1 MTTARLMARPAP
13 TTRAGALAAATRAG
27 PPATP
32 AARAT
37 AWVATATAVDI
48 VRFCRCRMTILI
60 VEDERTLARELGIF
74 LYQQGFACTV
84 ARTARE
90 ARAQLA
96 DSPFDFVLLDLG
108 LPDGDGL
115 TLLAEAKQQELKAA
129 VIILT
134 ARGAVEDRI
143 RGLELGA
150 DDYLAK
156 PFSLPELLARMH
168 AITRRRFGLHT
179 PNIGMGGFEL
189 DVQGRRVLFGG
200 QEVSL
205 SVKEYDVLSYLVLH
219 KNRVL
224 TRLQLTEHI
233 WGNLPESGFDS
244 NYIDAHIKNL
254 RKKLSQHADVDWLE
268 TVRGIGY
275 RARG

>member
-1 MTTARLMARPAP
+1 MT
-13 TTRAGALAAATRAG
+13 
-27 PPATP
+27 
-32 AARAT
+32 
-37 AWVATATAVDI
+37 V
-48 VRFCRCRMTILI
+48 LI

-74 LYQQGFACTV
+74 LHNHSYLCTV
-84 ARTARE
+84 ARTAAA

-96 DSPFDFVLLDLG
+96 DTPFDFVLLDLG

-115 TLLAEAKQQELKAA
+115 DVLTEAKQNELQAA
-129 VIILT
+129 VIVLT
-134 ARGAVEDRI
+134 ARGAVQDRI
-143 RGLELGA
+143 GGLELGA

-168 AITRRRFGLHT
+168 AITRRRFGLHK
-179 PNIGMGGFEL
+179 PLVPCGAFEL
-189 DVQGRRVLFGG
+189 DLQNRRVLHQG

-205 SVKEYDVLSYLVLH
+205 SVKEFDMLSYLVLH

-233 WGNLPESGFDS
+233 WGNLSEGGFDS

-254 RKKLSQHADVDWLE
+254 RKKLGQHADTDWLE
-268 TVRGIGY
+268 TVRGLGY
-275 RARG
+275 RVRL

>member
-1 MTTARLMARPAP
+1 MT
-13 TTRAGALAAATRAG
+13 
-27 PPATP
+27 
-32 AARAT
+32 
-37 AWVATATAVDI
+37 V
-48 VRFCRCRMTILI
+48 LI

-74 LYQQGFACTV
+74 LYQHSFACTV

-90 ARAQLA
+90 ARDQLA
-96 DSPFDFVLLDLG
+96 DTPFDFVLLDLG

-115 TLLAEAKQQELKAA
+115 DVLAEAKQNNLTAA

-143 RGLELGA
+143 GGLELGA

-168 AITRRRFGLHT
+168 AITRRRFGLHK
-179 PNIGMGGFEL
+179 PLVGCGDFEL
-189 DVQGRRVLFGG
+189 DLQSRRVLHEKT
-200 QEVSL
+200 EVTL
-205 SVKEYDVLSYLVLH
+205 SVKEFDVLSYLVLH

-254 RKKLSQHADVDWLE
+254 RKKLSQHADVEWLE
-268 TVRGIGY
+268 TVRGVGY
-275 RARG
+275 KVKL

>member
-1 MTTARLMARPAP
+1 MT
-13 TTRAGALAAATRAG
+13 
-27 PPATP
+27 
-32 AARAT
+32 
-37 AWVATATAVDI
+37 V
-48 VRFCRCRMTILI
+48 LI
-60 VEDERTLARELGIF
+60 VEDERTLARELGLF

-96 DSPFDFVLLDLG
+96 DTPFDFVLLDLG

-115 TLLAEAKQQELKAA
+115 GLLAEAKQQELAAA

-134 ARGAVEDRI
+134 ARGDVQDRI
-143 RGLELGA
+143 GGLELGA

-168 AITRRRFGLHT
+168 AITRRRFGLHK
-179 PNIGMGGFEL
+179 PLVRVGLFEL
-189 DVQGRRVLFGG
+189 DLQARRLGFAG

-205 SVKEYDVLSYLVLH
+205 SVKEFDVLSYLVLH
-219 KNRVL
+219 RNRVL
-224 TRLQLTEHI
+224 TRLQLSEHI

-254 RKKLSQHADVDWLE
+254 RKKLGQHADVAWLE

-275 RARG
+275 RVRLAPTA

>member
-1 MTTARLMARPAP
+1 MTA
-13 TTRAGALAAATRAG
+13 
-27 PPATP
+27 
-32 AARAT
+32 
-37 AWVATATAVDI
+37 
-48 VRFCRCRMTILI
+48 LI
-60 VEDERTLARELGIF
+60 VEDERTLARELGLF
-74 LYQQGFACTV
+74 LHQQNVTCTV

-90 ARAQLA
+90 ARTELA
-96 DSPFDFVLLDLG
+96 DNVFDFVLLDLG

-115 TLLAEAKQQELKAA
+115 QVLAEAKQNELTAA

-168 AITRRRFGLHT
+168 AVTRRRFGLHKPLT
-179 PNIGMGGFEL
+179 ACHAFEL
-189 DVQGRRVLFGG
+189 DLQARRLLNRG
-200 QEVSL
+200 QEVAL
-205 SVKEYDVLSYLVLH
+205 SVKEFDILSYLVLNR
-219 KNRVL
+219 NRVL

-233 WGNLPESGFDS
+233 WGNLPEVGFDS

-254 RKKLSQHADVDWLE
+254 RKKLGQHANVDWLE
-268 TVRGIGY
+268 TVRGVGY
-275 RARG
+275 RVVL

>member
-1 MTTARLMARPAP
+1 MT
-13 TTRAGALAAATRAG
+13 
-27 PPATP
+27 
-32 AARAT
+32 
-37 AWVATATAVDI
+37 V
-48 VRFCRCRMTILI
+48 LI
-60 VEDERTLARELGIF
+60 VEDERTLARELGLF
-74 LYQQGFACTV
+74 LHQQNFNCTV

-90 ARAQLA
+90 AREQLA
-96 DSPFDFVLLDLG
+96 DTPFDFVLLDLG

-115 TLLAEAKQQELKAA
+115 QVLAEAKQNDLTAA

-168 AITRRRFGLHT
+168 AITRRRFGLHK
-179 PNIGMGGFEL
+179 PHVACHAFEL
-189 DVQGRRVLFGG
+189 DLQTRRLLHAGLAVP
-200 QEVSL
+200 L
-205 SVKEYDVLSYLVLH
+205 STKEFDVLSYLVLNR
-219 KNRVL
+219 NRVL

-233 WGNLPESGFDS
+233 WGNLPEMGFDS

-254 RKKLSQHADVDWLE
+254 RKKLGRYANADWIE
-268 TVRGIGY
+268 TVRGLGY
-275 RARG
+275 RVTLQH

>member
-1 MTTARLMARPAP
+1 MT
-13 TTRAGALAAATRAG
+13 
-27 PPATP
+27 
-32 AARAT
+32 
-37 AWVATATAVDI
+37 V
-48 VRFCRCRMTILI
+48 LI

-74 LYQQGFACTV
+74 LYQQGFTCTV

-90 ARAQLA
+90 ARTQLA
-96 DSPFDFVLLDLG
+96 DNPFDFVLLDLG

-115 TLLAEAKQQELKAA
+115 SLLAEAKQQEQKAA
-129 VIILT
+129 VVILT

-179 PNIGMGGFEL
+179 PRAIMGAFEL
-189 DVQGRRVLFGG
+189 DVQGRRVFCGE
-200 QEVSL
+200 QEVAL

-224 TRLQLTEHI
+224 TRLQLSEHI

-254 RKKLSQHADVDWLE
+254 RKKLGQYAEVEWLE

-275 RARG
+275 RVRG